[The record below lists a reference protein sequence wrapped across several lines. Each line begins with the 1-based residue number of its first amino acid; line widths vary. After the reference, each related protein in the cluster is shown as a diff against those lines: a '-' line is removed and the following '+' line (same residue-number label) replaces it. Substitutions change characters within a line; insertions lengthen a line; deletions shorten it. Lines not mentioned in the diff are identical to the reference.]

1 MNAMLDKAIT
11 LAVRAHGGQL
21 DKGGQPYI
29 LHVLRVMIACNPGE
43 EQIVGV
49 LHDVVEDTYVPK
61 EVLQAYF
68 GTDITEAVLSV
79 SRIEGET
86 YKDFIRRV
94 KKNRLGR
101 AVKIRDIEDNLR
113 PERMHALP
121 VHEWEGMRR
130 RYRLALDYLTG
141 VTTDLDY

>member
-11 LAVRAHGGQL
+11 LAVQAHGGQL

-29 LHVLRVMIACNPGE
+29 LHALRVMLACNPGE

-49 LHDVVEDTYVPK
+49 LHDVVEDAHVPK

-68 GTDITEAVLSV
+68 DEDITEAVLSV
-79 SRIEGET
+79 SRSEGET
-86 YKDFIRRV
+86 YKDFIRRT
-94 KKNRLGR
+94 KKNSLGR
-101 AVKIRDIEDNLR
+101 AVKIHDIEDNLR
-113 PERMHALP
+113 PERLHALP

-130 RYRLALDYLTG
+130 RYTLALKYLRG
-141 VTTDLDY
+141 IITDLDY